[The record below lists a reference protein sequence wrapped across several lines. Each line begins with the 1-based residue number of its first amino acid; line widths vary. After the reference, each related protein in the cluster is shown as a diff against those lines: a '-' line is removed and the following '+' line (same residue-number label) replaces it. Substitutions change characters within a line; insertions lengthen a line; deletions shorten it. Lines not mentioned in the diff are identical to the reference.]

1 MSTPSDRR
9 ALLVLI
15 AGACII
21 GVGPILVRWSD
32 AGPAAT
38 AFWRL
43 AIALPMLTVL
53 AMRPQGEAAGLGRPS
68 GAMLWAGV
76 FFAADIG
83 CWHYGLHLT
92 SVANATVL
100 SNLTPILV
108 AVVAWV
114 VYRERPSRLF
124 ALALALAVGGSALI
138 GLAKGGGGQ
147 GTNPPAGDALSTLTA
162 VFYGGY
168 FLFVR
173 QARTRAGTPAVMLW
187 SGVVSAPLLLIGALA
202 LGERLTPVGWI
213 GWAACAGLGLMHV
226 TGQGAIAWA
235 LGRLPTTLTA
245 LVVLV
250 QPVVAALLGW
260 LLLGE
265 AVTPMQAL
273 GGAVVLAG
281 VALAQASSR
290 PGQGAAGSPSRP
302 EFAVAPLDGLK
313 DDQSRLENESGRA
326 SIS

>member
-1 MSTPSDRR
+1 MSAMASTPDRR
-9 ALLVLI
+9 AIAVLI

-21 GVGPILVRWSD
+21 GLAPILVRWAH

-38 AFWRL
+38 GFWRL
-43 AIALPMLTVL
+43 AFALPLMAAL
-53 AMRPQGEAAGLGRPS
+53 ALRPGASGEAVRRPS
-68 GAMLWAGV
+68 RAMLLAGA
-76 FFAADIG
+76 FFAADIA

-108 AVVAWV
+108 AAFAWV
-114 VYRERPSRLF
+114 AYRERPSPLF
-124 ALALALAVGGSALI
+124 AVALALAVGGSVLI

-147 GTNPPAGDALSTLTA
+147 GTDPPTGDALSALTA

-168 FLFVR
+168 FLCVR
-173 QARTRAGTPAVMLW
+173 QARIKAGTPAVMLW
-187 SGVVSAPLLLIGALA
+187 SGLVSAPLLLVVAVALR
-202 LGERLTPVGWI
+202 EPLTPATAS
-213 GWAACAGLGLMHV
+213 GWAAVAGLGLMHV

-235 LGRLPTTLTA
+235 LGRLPTALTA

-265 AVTPMQAL
+265 AVTPVQAL

-281 VALAQASSR
+281 VALAQASARSGSAGVEAA
-290 PGQGAAGSPSRP
+290 PGQSS
-302 EFAVAPLDGLK
+302 
-313 DDQSRLENESGRA
+313 
-326 SIS
+326 

>member
-1 MSTPSDRR
+1 MSAMTSTADRR
-9 ALLVLI
+9 AVAVLI
-15 AGACII
+15 VGACII
-21 GVGPILVRWSD
+21 GVGPILVRWAQ

-43 AIALPMLTVL
+43 AFALPLMAVL
-53 AMRPQGEAAGLGRPS
+53 ALRPRAGGVGRPS
-68 GAMLWAGV
+68 RAMLLAGA
-76 FFAADIG
+76 FFAADIA

-108 AVVAWV
+108 AAFAWV
-114 VYRERPSRLF
+114 AYRERPSRLF
-124 ALALALAVGGSALI
+124 ALALTLAVGGSVLI

-147 GTNPPAGDALSTLTA
+147 GADPPAGDALSALTA

-168 FLFVR
+168 FLCVR
-173 QARTRAGTPAVMLW
+173 QARTKAGTPAVMLW
-187 SGVVSAPLLLIGALA
+187 SGLVSAPLLLIIAVVLR
-202 LGERLTPVGWI
+202 EPLTPAAAS
-213 GWAACAGLGLMHV
+213 GWAAVAGLGLMHV

-235 LGRLPTTLTA
+235 LGRLPTALTA

-265 AVTPMQAL
+265 AVTPLQAL

-281 VALAQASSR
+281 VALAQASTRTS
-290 PGQGAAGSPSRP
+290 GGAA
-302 EFAVAPLDGLK
+302 AVA
-313 DDQSRLENESGRA
+313 RR
-326 SIS
+326 